1 LTTPHITSY
10 HNPYWSFEIE
20 LSLWLVKLVAR
31 MVSSPAPSG
40 YHAHRERQRQRILDA
55 AEVLFD
61 EHGIDRVSMADITSA
76 SGIRTSTLYQY
87 FSKKDD
93 IVWELVSEL
102 LASVGEQAMRRVD
115 EAKTGLAKIT
125 ALLEFMADELENE
138 PGKVRFMAQF
148 DAMYA
153 RDWPAERLLTLEERI
168 HRQGFRS
175 FGKLIRDGI
184 ADGSLR
190 SDLDPTLTMQAIMNT
205 VIGAQRR
212 LASLGNKVEVE
223 YKQPVSRLFRET
235 IRLILLGLRS
245 EKAPSVSKAAS
256 PSKISKRMNPKRSS

>member
-1 LTTPHITSY
+1 LPLR
-10 HNPYWSFEIE
+10 F
-20 LSLWLVKLVAR
+20 VKRIAKT
-31 MVSSPAPSG
+31 VSNPAPSG

-61 EHGIDRVSMADITSA
+61 KRGIDRVSMADITSA
-76 SGIRTSTLYQY
+76 SGIRASTLYQY

-102 LASVGEQAMRRVD
+102 FASAGEQAVRRMA
-115 EAKTGLAKIT
+115 EARTGLAKIT

-138 PGKVRFMAQF
+138 PAKVRFMAQF

-168 HRQGFRS
+168 RPQGFRS
-175 FGKLIRDGI
+175 FGKLIGDGI

-190 SDLDPTLTMQAIMNT
+190 SDLDPNLTMQAIMNA

-223 YKQPVSRLFRET
+223 YKQPVDRLFRET
-235 IRLILLGLRS
+235 IRLILLGLRAD
-245 EKAPSVSKAAS
+245 KAPSASKAGP
-256 PSKISKRMNPKRSS
+256 PSKIPRRTNPKRFS